1 MNIGILRTVIK
12 CKWVTTQRD
21 YMAGIVSTDIA
32 RNFIFPKNII
42 EAHDS
47 GLIHI
52 HDMDYMAQN
61 TLHNCCLINLDDMLP
76 KWHGC
81 KWCNY

>member
-1 MNIGILRTVIK
+1 
-12 CKWVTTQRD
+12 
-21 YMAGIVSTDIA
+21 MAGIVSTDIA

-52 HDMDYMAQN
+52 HDMDYMAQKY
-61 TLHNCCLINLDDMLP
+61 TTQLLS
-76 KWHGC
+76 
-81 KWCNY
+81 Y